1 MADFQFKIIYIT
13 VIASQKKVS
22 RIKKELNKH
31 RLIKKINKIQEIIIN
46 QLINQQYPS
55 YKLKE
60 QQQQYKIFKKQL
72 IVKVQSIQRKVYGI
86 NDSNIRM
93 KYYNTKH
100 ISKWTLNFKKDY
112 LEEQFHQQNK
122 TKDFFFF
129 QMMILSTFLW
139 SIISITIDGISIN
152 MGALLGVLF
161 LSFLIIRVPHLKF
174 CQYYIFVIQ
183 ILACIAIP
191 YYNLSNK
198 QPYWRIYLNGAA
210 SVLWMFV
217 GYQSFVMESISIAFQ
232 IIAPIYILKM
242 QYEYI
247 VVLGL
252 FMLLLITSR
261 YINNRSQRLLFL
273 ALQSFEQWQEA
284 IEKTVPTYF
293 IVSRFEFI
301 THQMYLHDQN
311 KKFQKFMEAQ
321 QSTKKFGSKNSEDNK
336 LYIEFL
342 KNCEIEYA
350 PSQPFSPA
358 SAGGV
363 RSHGNSYSN
372 KNSNV
377 ESIHSN
383 QNLYGF
389 GTGKNQVNNNNLLS
403 SVHLKVGNQYT
414 NNTPSSATQAINTL
428 FDLLLKKHD
437 QLYNETTQAQNKKG
451 RKSLQ
456 FNQNKPDDKKIKTNN
471 NDFAAAAPGDSRR
484 NTILAQNLF
493 TNIDEN
499 GVQQNQLLKEEQ
511 IKVIYKSPSSLSIQK
526 FKVKIVPLIMQ
537 EPLLAISLQDIT
549 LNEEEKK
556 VKKIEQDNN
565 AINLQVISKIK
576 SHLEYLNQNLSKVK
590 SQKMKQA
597 IIFPLNI
604 IRSTAA
610 IEKNKITYEQFGV
623 NQLFKELA
631 STFPNLAQVKVKNNS
646 ENLQNQNTI
655 SSYQKREN
663 SNNTLNQNANQ
674 DEQEKM
680 KEFDLIDPQSF
691 EELDDQEMV
700 KQQKE
705 TIAKKYNLA
714 GVISANH
721 DFLSFSLQEKQFY
734 RQKSN
739 LQSSMQTLGAENLA
753 LKGYA
758 NFVDS
763 EQIIPYYNFQK
774 KINLTETAAANK
786 DKFNSCQNIYI
797 GSQIDNDFN
806 NTQRIHQENEQN
818 HNTSAQFKNFYKS
831 ISNDN
836 IGSKKQ
842 NKMVNKFS
850 QQHLP
855 NTVNT
860 SPAFQKVNPLTQS
873 KSSISYKVI
882 KQQLISQINNNL
894 KQFDESQQ
902 NNKSQIGQLEQ
913 KNKLNIP
920 TSEDLQKRG
929 LTLYTTTTGLSQ
941 QQYGSFMQT
950 KCQNQIEKEDTHEDL
965 NSEKVS
971 NKIQTAFQINQNNF
985 STQKILSDQNLLQQN
1000 NNIQNASGVQ
1010 LREDR
1015 HSSIGQVSSNNF
1027 PSINQIEFEANQ
1039 NLVKKHNFNQ
1049 QVASNKLIVQ
1059 GDNKNQD
1066 ASVFTNLPHIKTS
1079 TQLETEANDVMS
1091 EKEKKLNTLFNNQSK
1106 NSINQPEIQI
1116 HSNYRLIFQ
1125 ALCGIITCFG
1135 KQDVQ
1140 IIIENYNK
1148 KLYNSLKFTV
1158 KCIQNENQTNKK
1170 TNQNSEKKQE
1180 QKQIFNFENSPS
1192 INNSPQQNTYQYSMF
1207 PSINTH
1213 THNPPNSILS
1223 PSSNFQSENNTPLKQ
1238 ITVGK
1243 VTKFNLLS
1251 TNKVMKAEEDFKKN
1265 LYDLSYLSSKHLSN
1279 KIWNSIKDIACLLG
1293 PEKLEYHE
1301 NTISIE
1307 FFTNMN
1313 IIKNQQMNPNIPF
1326 QNTKPNRNSLF
1337 SIQHNLQNQ
1346 MFVNNINSQTN
1357 INNSQ
1362 FQPNNSNMTYYTPQL
1377 NVQPNFQEN
1386 VAQSI
1391 ININNSSIVLANVIN
1406 NNLNINNINNEP
1418 NTSIANA
1425 QNISR
1430 LDPQTASNKNSFN
1443 NLQQQQNTYVSFQ
1456 QYLSLN
1462 SKHSDQNY
1470 RPSSQQS
1477 IQIQKQPQKVQ
1488 TIFPVQQQ
1496 SSNQPFMVNSKLR
1509 IPEEEEQSPYKKR
1522 QYSQVSLSLMSL
1534 QSQQDEGINQVQPIK
1549 NFLNQNAKFNN

>member
-1 MADFQFKIIYIT
+1 
-13 VIASQKKVS
+13 
-22 RIKKELNKH
+22 
-31 RLIKKINKIQEIIIN
+31 
-46 QLINQQYPS
+46 
-55 YKLKE
+55 
-60 QQQQYKIFKKQL
+60 
-72 IVKVQSIQRKVYGI
+72 
-86 NDSNIRM
+86 M

-100 ISKWTLNFKKDY
+100 ISKWTLNFSKDY
-112 LEEQFHQQNK
+112 LEEQFHKQNK

-139 SIISITIDGISIN
+139 SIISSAIDGITIN
-152 MGALLGVLF
+152 MGILLGFLA

-174 CQYYIFVIQ
+174 CQYYIFVFQ

-321 QSTKKFGSKNSEDNK
+321 NNSKKIGSKNSEDNK

-363 RSHGNSYSN
+363 RSHGNSYSI
-372 KNSNV
+372 KNSNF
-377 ESIHSN
+377 ESNNSN
-383 QNLYGF
+383 QNLYGL
-389 GTGKNQVNNNNLLS
+389 GIGKNQVNNNNNNILS
-403 SVHLKVGNQYT
+403 SVQLKVGNQYI

-437 QLYNETTQAQNKKG
+437 QLYNEITQIQNKKG
-451 RKSLQ
+451 RKSFL
-456 FNQNKPDDKKIKTNN
+456 FNQAKSDDKKQRTNN
-471 NDFAAAAPGDSRR
+471 NDFVAATPGDSRR
-484 NTILAQNLF
+484 NTIQGQNIF
-493 TNIDEN
+493 TNVDEN
-499 GVQQNQLLKEEQ
+499 GAQQNQLLKEEQ
-511 IKVIYKSPSSLSIQK
+511 IKVIYKSPSSLSVQK

-565 AINLQVISKIK
+565 AINLQAITKIK
-576 SHLEYLNQNLSKVK
+576 SHLEYLCQNLSKIK

-604 IRSTAA
+604 IRSTAV
-610 IEKNKITYEQFGV
+610 IEKNKISYEQFGA
-623 NQLFKELA
+623 NQLFKDLA
-631 STFPNLAQVKVKNNS
+631 STFPNLVQVKVKNNFD
-646 ENLQNQNTI
+646 NLQNQNTI
-655 SSYQKREN
+655 SSYQKKEN
-663 SNNTLNQNANQ
+663 SSNTLNQNANQ
-674 DEQEKM
+674 NELDKL

-721 DFLSFSLQEKQFY
+721 DFLSFSLQEKQLY

-739 LQSSMQTLGAENLA
+739 LQTSMQTIKTENLA
-753 LKGYA
+753 FKGYS

-763 EQIIPYYNFQK
+763 EQIIPSSNFQK
-774 KINLTETAAANK
+774 KQNLTEIAAANK
-786 DKFNSCQNIYI
+786 DKFISCQNINYDC
-797 GSQIDNDFN
+797 QTDNELN
-806 NTQRIHQENEQN
+806 NTQGINQENERSDN
-818 HNTSAQFKNFYKS
+818 HQAQHKNYYKS

-836 IGSKKQ
+836 IESKKQ
-842 NKMVNKFS
+842 NKVINKLTHQHFSNIVNSNTTS
-850 QQHLP
+850 Q
-855 NTVNT
+855 
-860 SPAFQKVNPLTQS
+860 KINPLTQS

-882 KQQLISQINNNL
+882 KQQLVSQINNNL
-894 KQFDESQQ
+894 KQFDENQQ
-902 NNKSQIGQLEQ
+902 KNKSQAGQSEL
-913 KNKLNIP
+913 KNKLIIP
-920 TSEDLQKRG
+920 IQEDLQKRG
-929 LTLYTTTTGLSQ
+929 LTLYTTTTGLSNQ
-941 QQYGSFMQT
+941 QNGSCIQS
-950 KCQNQIEKEDTHEDL
+950 KCQNQLEKEDTQEDL
-965 NSEKVS
+965 NSEKFS
-971 NKIQTAFQINQNNF
+971 NKIQILQINQNNL

-1000 NNIQNASGVQ
+1000 NNQQTTGGLHI
-1010 LREDR
+1010 REDR
-1015 HSSIGQVSSNNF
+1015 HSSIGQISSNNF
-1027 PSINQIEFEANQ
+1027 PSINQIDFEGNQ
-1039 NLVKKHNFNQ
+1039 NLVKKQNFNQ
-1049 QVASNKLIVQ
+1049 PINSSKFIELGASKHVYGNVQ
-1059 GDNKNQD
+1059 SENKNQE
-1066 ASVFTNLPHIKTS
+1066 ASIQINLQNFKTS
-1079 TQLETEANDVMS
+1079 TQLETEANDIMS
-1091 EKEKKLNTLFNNQSK
+1091 EKDKKLNTIFNNQK
-1106 NSINQPEIQI
+1106 RNSINQQEIQI
-1116 HSNYRLIFQ
+1116 NSNYRLIFQ

-1158 KCIQNENQTNKK
+1158 KYAQSENLTSKK
-1170 TNQNSEKKQE
+1170 VNLTSEKKQD

-1207 PSINTH
+1207 PIINTH
-1213 THNPPNSILS
+1213 TQNPPNSILS
-1223 PSSNFQSENNTPLKQ
+1223 PVQNLQSENNTPYKQ
-1238 ITVGK
+1238 VTAGK

-1251 TNKVMKAEEDFKKN
+1251 PKKVMVAEDDFKKN

-1293 PEKLEYHE
+1293 PEKLQIHE

-1313 IIKNQQMNPNIPF
+1313 VIKNQQMSTNMPPLF
-1326 QNTKPNRNSLF
+1326 QNTKPNRNSIF

-1362 FQPNNSNMTYYTPQL
+1362 FQPYNSNVTHYTPQL
-1377 NVQPNFQEN
+1377 NGQPNLQEN
-1386 VAQSI
+1386 IAQSI
-1391 ININNSSIVLANVIN
+1391 INVNNSSIVLANVVN
-1406 NNLNINNINNEP
+1406 NNLNINNIVNDP
-1418 NTSIANA
+1418 NISITNA
-1425 QNISR
+1425 YQNISR
-1430 LDPQTASNKNSFN
+1430 LDPQSASNKNSFN
-1443 NLQQQQNTYVSFQ
+1443 NLQQPQNNYMSFQ
-1456 QYLSLN
+1456 QYLQLN

-1470 RPSSQQS
+1470 RPTSQQS
-1477 IQIQKQPQKVQ
+1477 IQIQKQQPKVQ
-1488 TIFPVQQQ
+1488 TIFPIQQL

-1522 QYSQVSLSLMSL
+1522 QYSQASLSLMSL
-1534 QSQQDEGINQVQPIK
+1534 QSQQDEGVNQVQPIK
-1549 NFLNQNAKFNN
+1549 NFLNQNAKFNI